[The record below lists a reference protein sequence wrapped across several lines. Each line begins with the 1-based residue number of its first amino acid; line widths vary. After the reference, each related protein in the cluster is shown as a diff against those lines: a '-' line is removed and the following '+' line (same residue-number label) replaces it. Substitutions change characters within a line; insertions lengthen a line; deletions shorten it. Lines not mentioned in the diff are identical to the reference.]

1 MNSNVLRV
9 IQGSSYLECFDMDIK
24 TLSQDLSVV
33 RTKPQNL
40 VKQKIIN
47 CIETRKNW
55 LSFYFYIVLAFFKI
69 EIERISRKPEWKI
82 LDLTTGDNQEPYE
95 RLCFLR
101 QGCIFPMHEKKIPL
115 LAKLLSQCP
124 TCFID
129 IIQICII

>member
-1 MNSNVLRV
+1 MPR
-9 IQGSSYLECFDMDIK
+9 CFDMDIK
-24 TLSQDLSVV
+24 TLSRISVV
-33 RTKPQNL
+33 RTKPQEL

-47 CIETRKNW
+47 CMKQEK
-55 LSFYFYIVLAFFKI
+55 LALFLFLYCSCIFLKI

-101 QGCIFPMHEKKIPL
+101 QGCIFPMHEKKKKIPL

-124 TCFID
+124 TCFIG